1 MTKKYFLCAI
11 ISVYINIKKK
21 KFLTLQ
27 LKKYILKTH
36 QNKENMDT
44 KIKYAQASY
53 RQRRKKKKYGLSG
66 SLI

>member
-21 KFLTLQ
+21 NVLTLQ

-36 QNKENMDT
+36 QNKENMVYKD
-44 KIKYAQASY
+44 KICTSQLQTEREKE
-53 RQRRKKKKYGLSG
+53 KNMVFLGC
-66 SLI
+66 